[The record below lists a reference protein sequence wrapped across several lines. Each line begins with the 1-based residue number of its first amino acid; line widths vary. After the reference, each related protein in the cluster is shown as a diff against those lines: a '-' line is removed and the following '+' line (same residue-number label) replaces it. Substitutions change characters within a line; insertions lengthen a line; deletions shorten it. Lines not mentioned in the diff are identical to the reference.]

1 MWKGEYMTA
10 AYLLLPAL
18 IWVPFGIYLYHIIV
32 RFLSLFHIREKTAV
46 SRILSLAVTL
56 FCVSRGWMLYGLGA
70 VVLFHFLAFSAG
82 MEIVWQ
88 IGRRKIQKEKTKR
101 RLQFV
106 CKSSIVSLLLLA
118 IVFAYGFYN
127 IKDVRRTHYSVE
139 AGEKA
144 ADGFRIVQISDL
156 HMGTTMGTEELKTYC
171 RQIEKEKPDLLAL
184 TGDIFDESTARSEM
198 QEAARL
204 LGGIQTTYGTYYIFG
219 NHDYNLYTQTP
230 YYTRDELKDTMEK
243 EGIRVL
249 EDEVTKAAD
258 WLTVIGRTDA
268 SLDRAE
274 ISSLMDQA
282 DSDSFFLLLDHQP
295 EDLDEN
301 KAAGVNL
308 QLSGHTHAGQIWP
321 TGQLG
326 SLFGVTELNYG
337 YREDGAYHVIVSSG
351 IGGWGYA
358 IRTGGHSEYVVID
371 VNSET

>member
-1 MWKGEYMTA
+1 MTA

-139 AGEKA
+139 A
-144 ADGFRIVQISDL
+144 
-156 HMGTTMGTEELKTYC
+156 
-171 RQIEKEKPDLLAL
+171 
-184 TGDIFDESTARSEM
+184 
-198 QEAARL
+198 ARL

-230 YYTRDELKDTMEK
+230 YYTRDELKDTLEK

-274 ISSLMDQA
+274 ISSLIDQA
-282 DSDSFFLLLDHQP
+282 DSDSFILLLDHQP